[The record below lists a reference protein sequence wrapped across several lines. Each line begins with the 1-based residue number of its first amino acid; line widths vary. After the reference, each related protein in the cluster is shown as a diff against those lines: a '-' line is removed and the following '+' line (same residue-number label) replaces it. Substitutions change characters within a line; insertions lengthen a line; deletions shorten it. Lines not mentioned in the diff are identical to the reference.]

1 MKKLLPVFSL
11 AVGIVITWLDSSPGW
26 DDTAV
31 SAGLV
36 LVASGLFGLLDPGR
50 AWLWALLI
58 GTGVPLVGILGTQNY
73 GSLLALVLAF
83 AGAYAGVLAKKVLS
97 LANG

>member
-1 MKKLLPVFSL
+1 MKKFLPLFSL
-11 AVGIVITWLDSSPGW
+11 TAGIIITWLDSSPGW
-26 DDTAV
+26 DDTGI
-31 SAGLV
+31 STGLV

-58 GTGVPLVGILGTQNY
+58 GGGIPLVGILETQNY

-83 AGAYAGVLAKKVLS
+83 TGAYAGVLAKKFLS